1 MLFLGT
7 FDYAMDERGRVPLPP
22 RYRDTFRDGVVLS
35 QGAPDRCLRVYTSE
49 AFGSQA
55 RQRMLVPAM
64 RRRGAVLRRG
74 LFPDS
79 HDVELDK
86 QNRVLIPAKLRD
98 FAGLSGTV
106 TVIGMGEY
114 LEIWSPEHYAEEMAR
129 VDEELPAAMEP
140 ADARE

>member
-7 FDYAMDERGRVPLPP
+7 FDYAMDERGRLPLPP
-22 RYRDTFRDGVVLS
+22 RYREAFRDGVVLS

-64 RRRGAVLRRG
+64 QRRGTVLRRA

-79 HDVELDK
+79 NEVDLDK

-98 FAGLSGTV
+98 YAALSGKV

-114 LEIWSPEHYAEEMAR
+114 LEIWSPERYAEEMGR
-129 VDEELPAAMEP
+129 VEEELPRAMEP
-140 ADARE
+140 MDARE